1 MEVGT
6 GPFKLELD
14 TTSKMLIPQPMLE
27 RDKFNKDFD
36 VLEKIGE
43 GQFGIAYKVRC
54 KKTGIYRA
62 VKK

>member
-1 MEVGT
+1 
-6 GPFKLELD
+6 
-14 TTSKMLIPQPMLE
+14 MLKPIPMCE

-43 GQFGIAYKVRC
+43 GEFGIAYKVRC
-54 KKTGIYRA
+54 KQDGTYRA